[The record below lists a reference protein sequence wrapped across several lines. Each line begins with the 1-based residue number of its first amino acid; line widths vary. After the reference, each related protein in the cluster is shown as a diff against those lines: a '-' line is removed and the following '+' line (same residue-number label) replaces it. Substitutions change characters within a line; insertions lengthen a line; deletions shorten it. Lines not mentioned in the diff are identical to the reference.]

1 MKSPGTVV
9 LAVALA
15 SACCLGTG
23 WISLARAGYIE
34 NVSWGFDV
42 YLQQGAIEGNSNV
55 NGAGIDGPYGEF
67 VRSIAPGSPL
77 AHVTQYP
84 DHIRFEAD
92 DCAVGV
98 MGDADICA
106 DIYFKEG
113 LPSKVKVLRGPA
125 AGDQSTTWRYIYDFS
140 VDGKLI
146 VPRWQA
152 HYGEIIGMRLGQPL
166 IALAAAER
174 PSTLPQSQAWRVNT
188 GTPHGSTANIDLNI
202 SADSYLDS
210 VTLDLGEGGSANLA
224 QPFPA
229 TITHSYTLSPGENAR
244 SFRLTASAQNSALKA
259 YAVECFSVLR
269 QPDVALLIN
278 GSSVFGGDT
287 VQVEPGRLLQ
297 LSLADSLGYIEQ
309 ASFSIGG
316 KLDQAGAGLSYSG
329 ILFGDSDLGQT
340 YPLTVG
346 VSNTGAGTNSDSM
359 TVNLSVVP
367 EPGTLGLLGL
377 AACCL
382 VRKLRPAG

>member
-23 WISLARAGYIE
+23 WTSLARAGYIDY
-34 NVSWGFDV
+34 VSWGFDV
-42 YLQQGAIEGNSNV
+42 YLQKGAIEGNGNV
-55 NGAGIDGPYGEF
+55 NGAGINGPYGEF

-113 LPSKVKVLRGPA
+113 LPSKVKVVRASG
-125 AGDQSTTWRYIYDFS
+125 AGTHSAMWRYIYDFK
-140 VDGKLI
+140 VDGKLA
-146 VPRWQA
+146 VPRWQT
-152 HYGEIIGMRLGQPL
+152 HYGETIDLPPL
-166 IALAAAER
+166 IFLRR
-174 PSTLPQSQAWRVNT
+174 PSTVPQWQTWRVNT
-188 GTPHGSTANIDLNI
+188 QGNTANVDLTI
-202 SADSYLDS
+202 SVDLSFDS
-210 VTLDLGEGGSANLA
+210 VTLDFGDGEIANFA
-224 QPFPA
+224 RPFPA
-229 TITHSYTLSPGENAR
+229 TLTHSYTLPPGTNKSR
-244 SFRLTASAQNSALKA
+244 FNLTALACNPDFTANDEES
-259 YAVECFSVLR
+259 VTVLR
-269 QPDVALLIN
+269 GPDAVLRID

-287 VQVEPGRLLQ
+287 MQVEAGHLVL
-297 LSLADSLGYIEQ
+297 LSLADSQGYIES
-309 ASFSIGG
+309 ATFSISG
-316 KLDQAGAGLSYSG
+316 KLDSRGQYAAV
-329 ILFGDSDLGQT
+329 LFGEWDIGQT
-340 YPLTVG
+340 YPLTVT
-346 VSNTGAGTNSDSM
+346 VSNTGMGVNSDSM
-359 TVNLSVVP
+359 TVNLLVVP
-367 EPGTLGLLGL
+367 EPGSLGLLGL

>member
-15 SACCLGTG
+15 SACYLGTG
-23 WISLARAGYIE
+23 WTSLARAGYIDY
-34 NVSWGFDV
+34 VSFEFNV
-42 YLQQGAIEGNSNV
+42 YLQQGAIEGNSSV

-113 LPSKVKVLRGPA
+113 LPSKVKVVRGHA
-125 AGDQSTTWRYIYDFS
+125 AGDQSTTWRYIYDFR

-146 VPRWQA
+146 VPRWQT
-152 HYGEIIGMRLGQPL
+152 HYGEIIGMHLGQPL
-166 IALAAAER
+166 ITLAAAER
-174 PSTLPQSQAWRVNT
+174 PSTLPQSQAWLVNT

-202 SADSYLDS
+202 SADPYLDS
-210 VTLDLGEGGSANLA
+210 VTLDLGEGGSADLA
-224 QPFPA
+224 QPLPA

-278 GSSVFGGDT
+278 GSSVVGGDT
-287 VQVEPGRLLQ
+287 VEVEAGHPVL
-297 LSLADSLGYIEQ
+297 LSLEESLGYIES
-309 ASFSIGG
+309 ATFWISG
-316 KLDQAGAGLSYSG
+316 KLNRTGSGLSYDTL
-329 ILFGDSDLGQT
+329 LFGESDIGQT
-340 YPLTVG
+340 YPLTMT

-382 VRKLRPAG
+382 LRKLRPAG